1 MVMTTM
7 NLNFPQLDEPITLE
21 NMTTVVVEDVQVF
34 ANLVRELYG
43 FDDANDVRL
52 YDDQFKSLKAADM
65 LVITDIL
72 GFDVNSRPV
81 LKLVYQDLE
90 TQLNEKPEVKSM
102 IDKLTATISEL
113 IGYELLDHELD
124 LEQDEITVQEL
135 FKALGIQ
142 IETLSDTIFEKIFE
156 ILQIFKYL
164 SKKKLLVFINAASF
178 LTSDELAAIREFSE
192 LQGLT
197 LLFLERYKVPDMPQY
212 ILDSD
217 YFLYTENMV

>member
-1 MVMTTM
+1 M